1 MQKERISVLAPR
13 GLSVTQC
20 RPTVLPDLSVAV
32 AASNLCCDPVRVALV
47 P

>member
-1 MQKERISVLAPR
+1 MQEERISRLAPR
-13 GLSVTQC
+13 ELSVTQC
-20 RPTVLPDLSVAV
+20 RPTVRPVVSVAV